1 MDRLTLRN
9 VLLYFTVDIGTFVS
23 VWFFVLTNTL
33 LTFTITQSPISL
45 GIVGFA
51 QNIPFLL
58 FSLYGGVIA
67 DRHDRR
73 RVVLFFNGC
82 LFLITLGTLALQL
95 LHVLTLPIIIVL
107 TFVYGTIWAFNLPS
121 MLALVKDIVPD
132 QREFARVMGAAASNG
147 KIGQMGAASGFGYIY
162 AIFAAAGVYVTGLI
176 FNAVAFCAVLLI
188 KTRSRV
194 VRKTDIPVREQIAT
208 GIRYVTGHPPLLLV
222 ILLGTVVSTV
232 FAFVLFELPVIDAD
246 FLHGNKMFLSAL
258 YFAGGLG
265 GLTSGIYMLRR
276 KSPAGIL
283 WFMVFCTFLSGTSV
297 IILGFSHDIILSTLC
312 TAGIDFA
319 FIGTMGVSNT
329 VLQLLT
335 DEDRRGRVLGINT
348 MGAWGV
354 MAVMLVVL
362 GAIASMWGI
371 TFAATLSGLLC
382 FIAAGIY
389 LISLPWQRPLL
400 KALYTERG
408 ISPDDELI

>member
-23 VWFFVLTNTL
+23 VWFFVLTNAL
-33 LTFTITQSPISL
+33 LTFTFTQSPISL

-95 LHVLTLPIIIVL
+95 LHLLTFPIIIAL
-107 TFVYGTIWAFNLPS
+107 SFVYGTIWAFNLPS
-121 MLALVKDIVPD
+121 MLALVKDLVTD
-132 QREFARVMGAAASNG
+132 QREFAQVMGAAASNG

-162 AIFAAAGVYVTGLI
+162 AVFAAAGVYVSGLI
-176 FNAVAFCAVLLI
+176 FNGVAFCAVLLI

-194 VRKTDIPVREQIAT
+194 VQKTDIPVREQIAT
-208 GIRYVTGHPPLLLV
+208 GIRYVTGNPPLLLV

-232 FAFVLFELPVIDAD
+232 FSFVLFELPVIDAD

-276 KSPAGIL
+276 KSPRGIL
-283 WFMVFCTFLSGTSV
+283 WFMVFCTFLSGASV
-297 IILGFSHDIILSTLC
+297 IVLGYSHDIVLSTLC

-335 DEDRRGRVLGINT
+335 DEERRGRVLGINT
-348 MGAWGV
+348 MGAWGI

-362 GAIASMWGI
+362 GTIAGMWGI
-371 TFAATLSGLLC
+371 TFAATLAGLLC
-382 FIAAGIY
+382 FVAAGIY
-389 LISLPWQRPLL
+389 LVSLPWQRRRLQV
-400 KALYTERG
+400 LYMERG
-408 ISPDDELI
+408 ISPGDELI